1 MAEPALGDIRLSP
14 LGDCVLLV
22 ELGSDASEAT
32 ALKVRAVA
40 EDLLARPLHGLRDVV
55 AAVCTVA
62 LHYDPQAVDPTSA
75 MLTPYEAL
83 AQQVRARLA
92 TIDPEAAP
100 PPGEFEI
107 PVCYGG
113 ELGEDLDA
121 LAQAHDLSA
130 DEVIALHSAV
140 SYRVQMLG
148 FAPGFAYLAGL
159 DPRIATPRR
168 RSPRTRV
175 PAGSVAIGGEL
186 TGIYPLDLPGG
197 WHVIGRSP
205 LRFFDPAA
213 ARPSLLIA
221 GDRVRFKPIGAQ
233 DYQRLQPDVVLPES
247 PVWR

>member
-1 MAEPALGDIRLSP
+1 MAEPGIGDVRLSP
-14 LGDCVLLV
+14 LGDCVLLI
-22 ELGSDASEAT
+22 ELGTDASEAT
-32 ALKVRAVA
+32 ALKVHAVT
-40 EDLLARPLHGLRDVV
+40 EDLLARPVPGLRDVV

-62 LHYDPQAVDPTSA
+62 LHYDPQALDPTPDA
-75 MLTPYEAL
+75 LAPYEAL
-83 AQQVRARLA
+83 AQQVRVRLA
-92 TIDPEAAP
+92 TIDPAAAP
-100 PPGEFEI
+100 PPGQFEI

-113 ELGEDLDA
+113 ELGEDLEA

-130 DEVIALHSAV
+130 DEVIAAHSGAT
-140 SYRVQMLG
+140 YRVQMLG

-213 ARPSLLIA
+213 PRPSLLIA
-221 GDRVRFKPIGAQ
+221 GDLVRFKPISAQ
-233 DYQRLQPDVVLPES
+233 DYERLQTDAVFPES
-247 PVWR
+247 ATWR